1 MKANTL
7 PLRTFPYKNNYM
19 HLESGTRPNDSQ
31 FIASLPDSTTKQNIT
46 HKSTKFDRVNRTNAP
61 MVDRFRP
68 TIRIYLLDTNQLDVK
83 DQRAVCWDDWR
94 VAFCAV
100 CVIWCA
106 RQFSTLANAHL
117 KEYIPLDYT
126 TPV

>member
-31 FIASLPDSTTKQNIT
+31 FIASLPYSTTKQHYTQKYKI
-46 HKSTKFDRVNRTNAP
+46 RPCNRTNAP

-68 TIRIYLLDTNQLDVK
+68 TIRILLDTNQLDVK

-117 KEYIPLDYT
+117 KEFIALDYT

>member
-1 MKANTL
+1 MTANLIILHRYHIQQQNKTL
-7 PLRTFPYKNNYM
+7 
-19 HLESGTRPNDSQ
+19 H
-31 FIASLPDSTTKQNIT
+31 TKVQN
-46 HKSTKFDRVNRTNAP
+46 STNAP

-68 TIRIYLLDTNQLDVK
+68 TIRILLDTNQLDVK

-117 KEYIPLDYT
+117 KEFIALDYT